1 MNKEQA
7 IEEMGRLIKAFP
19 QNMRDAVKIGQKAA
33 AGFRTAPV
41 SNVLISGLGGSG
53 IGGRIISQLVYD
65 SCKVPIRVISDYSI
79 PAFVGP
85 DTLFIASSY
94 SGNTEET
101 LSTLKEAMAREAQ
114 ISCITSGGELKA
126 IAELKGY
133 NMIEIPGGQPPR
145 TSFGYNAMQL
155 LFILEAYG
163 LIEGGFVRELNAA
176 ADLLDEEAGMIHSQA
191 AAIMAKIKGT
201 TPVIYADTW
210 FEGVSM
216 RLRQQINEN
225 AKMLCWHHA
234 FPEMNHNELVGW
246 AEEHKDLSVILM
258 RTSEEHPSTAKRMEL
273 SKEIMGRYTDKIVE
287 LQALGESRIE
297 RAYYLIHLGD
307 WLSFYMAVDRDVDPI
322 EIEVIDYFKAELAKG

>member
-7 IEEMGRLIKAFP
+7 IEEMGRLIKDFP

-33 AGFRTAPV
+33 AGFRTSPV

-53 IGGRIISQLVYD
+53 IGGKIISQLVYD
-65 SCKVPIRVISDYSI
+65 SCKAPIQVVSDYSI
-79 PAFVGP
+79 PAWVGP
-85 DTLFIASSY
+85 DTLFIACSY

-101 LSTLKEAMAREAQ
+101 LSTLKEAMGREAQ
-114 ISCITSGGELKA
+114 VSCITSGGELKG

-133 NMIEIPGGQPPR
+133 NIIEIPGGQPPR

-191 AAIMAKIKGT
+191 AAVMAKIRGT
-201 TPVIYADTW
+201 IPVIYAETW
-210 FEGVSM
+210 FEGVAV

-234 FPEMNHNELVGW
+234 LPEMNHNELVAW
-246 AEEHKDLSVILM
+246 AGGSKEFSVILM
-258 RTSEEHPSTAKRMEL
+258 RTPEDHPSTAKRMEL
-273 SKEIMGRYTDKIVE
+273 SKVIMGRYTDKIIE
-287 LQALGESRIE
+287 LHALGETRIE

-307 WLSFYMAVDRDVDPI
+307 WLSYYMAVDRDVDPV